1 MSITEVT
8 TPFFLSEEAKV
19 LAKSTVEELIRSG
32 QYSLSSDGAMPE
44 EVREFVEMLSAVAE
58 GQAVSAFSRRSE
70 LTTRQAAEILGV
82 SEPFMIGLLDSD
94 KLPSRKTDS
103 QYRVLLD
110 DVLEYQEETSK
121 KRLEA
126 VDELVRESKR
136 LNLY

>member
-44 EVREFVEMLSAVAE
+44 EVREFVEMLNAVAE

-82 SEPFMIGLLDSD
+82 SEPFMIGLLDSG
-94 KLPSRKTDS
+94 KRHSRKDDS
-103 QYRVLLD
+103 QNRVLLE
-110 DVLEYQEETSK
+110 DVLAYQEETSK

-126 VDELVRESKR
+126 VDDLVRESQR